1 MRIAF
6 CTSLAPT
13 LHAAWLAELRALR
26 PADEW
31 CEAWQP
37 GETVDAAVVAQPPAG
52 ALAGLRGLRLIQSLW
67 AGVEG
72 LLADATL
79 PADVPL
85 ARMVDP
91 AMTAAMAESAAWAVL
106 SLHRRF
112 FDYAA
117 QQAQACWLQWPQR
130 RADEVSVLV
139 LGAGAMGLG
148 VAAGLHGLG
157 YRVQA
162 WRRGDGDA
170 MPEGTV
176 RAPNVAPG
184 PQHPDCPEAATVPVV
199 RGQAALGPA
208 LSGTEIV
215 VNLLPLTRHTRG
227 FLCARLFEAMPRGG
241 AVVNFGRG
249 AHLVEAD
256 LLAAL
261 DRGHLHRAV
270 LDVHAVEPLPPDHA
284 FWRHPRVTV
293 LPHVAAQ
300 TDRRSAAQ
308 VVAAN
313 LARLEAGLAPLHRV
327 DRTRGY

>member
-6 CTSLAPT
+6 CTSFDPA

-37 GETVDAAVVAQPPAG
+37 GDCMDAAVVAQPPAG
-52 ALAGLRGLRLIQSLW
+52 ALARVQRLRLIQSLW

-72 LLADATL
+72 LLADPTL
-79 PADVPL
+79 PAHVPL

-117 QQAQACWLQWPQR
+117 QQAQASWVQWPQR

-148 VAAGLHGLG
+148 VAGRLQGLG
-157 YRVQA
+157 YRVRA
-162 WRRGDGDA
+162 WHRGAAPASREAVASARVFADA
-170 MPEGTV
+170 RP
-176 RAPNVAPG
+176 RS
-184 PQHPDCPEAATVPVV
+184 DLPEAPAVPLVA
-199 RGQAALGPA
+199 GEAALGPA
-208 LSGTEIV
+208 LSTTEIL
-215 VNLLPLTRHTRG
+215 VNLLPLTPHTRG
-227 FLCARLFEAMPRGG
+227 MLCARTFDAMPPGG

-249 AHLVEAD
+249 DHLIEAD

-261 DRGHLHRAV
+261 DCGHLHRAV
-270 LDVHAVEPLPPDHA
+270 LDVHAIEPLPPGHV
-284 FWRHPRVTV
+284 FWRHPRISV
-293 LPHVAAQ
+293 LPHVAAR
-300 TDRRSAAQ
+300 TDQRSAAQ

-313 LARLEAGLAPLHRV
+313 LARLESGEVPWHQV
-327 DRTRGY
+327 DRRRGY

>member
-6 CTSLAPT
+6 CTSFDPA

-37 GETVDAAVVAQPPAG
+37 GDCMDAAVVAQPPAG
-52 ALAGLRGLRLIQSLW
+52 ALARVQGLRLIHSLW

-72 LLADATL
+72 LLADPTL
-79 PADVPL
+79 PAHVPL

-117 QQAQACWLQWPQR
+117 QQAQASWVQWPQR

-148 VAAGLHGLG
+148 VAGRLQGLG
-157 YRVQA
+157 YRVRA
-162 WRRGDGDA
+162 WHRGAAPAPQEAVASARVFADA
-170 MPEGTV
+170 RP
-176 RAPNVAPG
+176 RSDLPDAPAVPLVAG
-184 PQHPDCPEAATVPVV
+184 EAAL
-199 RGQAALGPA
+199 APA
-208 LSGTEIV
+208 LSTTEIL
-215 VNLLPLTRHTRG
+215 VNLLPLTPHTRG
-227 FLCARLFEAMPRGG
+227 MLCARTFDAMPPGG

-249 AHLVEAD
+249 DHLIEAD

-270 LDVHAVEPLPPDHA
+270 LDVHAIEPLPPGHV
-284 FWRHPRVTV
+284 FWRHPRITV
-293 LPHVAAQ
+293 LPHVAAR
-300 TDRRSAAQ
+300 TDQRSAAQ

-313 LARLEAGLAPLHRV
+313 LARLEEGEVPWHQV
-327 DRTRGY
+327 DRRRGY